1 MASSASRQFPE
12 LFDRAALRA
21 ALVDG
26 VSELHLSLA
35 PLAVESLLDYL
46 ALIVEWNA
54 VHNLTAVRE
63 PAQMVTRHLLDSLAV
78 APHLQGETLAD
89 IGSGAGLPGIPLAVA
104 LPRLRVWLVES
115 NGKKARFL
123 QTAVQSL
130 NLQNVEVVH
139 ARAEANAGTA
149 RVDAVVA
156 RAVAS
161 LEDLVRYAGPWLAPG
176 GRLYAMKGPG
186 VHKELSRPPPGW
198 TVQNKYALSVPGLDA
213 ERNLVVL
220 SRTQSPRQP

>member
-1 MASSASRQFPE
+1 M
-12 LFDRAALRA
+12 FDRVALRA

-26 VSELHLSLA
+26 LSVLRLALA
-35 PLAVESLLDYL
+35 PAAVEALLDYL
-46 ALIVEWNA
+46 ALIVEYNA
-54 VHNLTAVRE
+54 VHNLTAVRD

-78 APHLQGETLAD
+78 VPHLEGETLAD
-89 IGSGAGLPGIPLAVA
+89 IGSGAGLPGIPLALA

-123 QTAVQSL
+123 LSAVQSL
-130 NLQNVEVVH
+130 GLENAEVVH
-139 ARAEANAGTA
+139 ARAESNAGTV
-149 RVDAVVA
+149 RVEAVIA

-161 LEDLVRYAGPWLAPG
+161 LEDLVRYAGPWLARG

-186 VHKELSRPPPGW
+186 VREELSRPLPGW
-198 TVQNKYALSVPGLDA
+198 TVRAVHSLSVPGLDA

-220 SRTQSPRQP
+220 SRT

>member
-1 MASSASRQFPE
+1 M
-12 LFDRAALRA
+12 FDRDALRA

-26 VSELHLSLA
+26 ACALHLTLA
-35 PLAVESLLDYL
+35 PAAVESLLDYL
-46 ALIVEWNA
+46 ALIVEYNA

-89 IGSGAGLPGIPLAVA
+89 IGSGAGLPGIPLALA

-123 QTAVQSL
+123 QSAVQSL
-130 NLQNVEVVH
+130 ALGNVEVVH
-139 ARAEANAGTA
+139 ARAEANPRAT
-149 RVDAVVA
+149 RVDAVIA

-161 LEDLVRYAGPWLAPG
+161 LEELVRYAGPWLAPG

-186 VHKELSRPPPGW
+186 VHEELARPLPGW
-198 TVQNKYALSVPGLDA
+198 TLQGVHALSVPGLDA

-220 SRTQSPRQP
+220 SRT

>member
-1 MASSASRQFPE
+1 MS
-12 LFDRAALRA
+12 DRDALRA

-26 VSELHLSLA
+26 VSALRLTLA
-35 PLAVESLLDYL
+35 SAAVESLLDYL

-54 VHNLTAVRE
+54 VHNLTAVRD

-78 APHLQGETLAD
+78 APHIEGKTLAD

-123 QTAVQSL
+123 QTAVQEL
-130 NLQNVEVVH
+130 ELGNVEVVH
-139 ARAEANAGTA
+139 ARAEAGAPTA
-149 RVDAVVA
+149 RVDAVIA
-156 RAVAS
+156 RAVAC
-161 LEDLVRYAGPWLAPG
+161 LDDLVRYAGPWLAND
-176 GRLYAMKGPG
+176 GRLYALKGPG
-186 VHKELSRPPPGW
+186 VHAELARPPPGW
-198 TVQNKYALSVPGLDA
+198 RLECLHALTVPGLDA

-220 SRTQSPRQP
+220 SRT